1 MNKKNDMK
9 VLRVINSLATGGAER
24 SILNMVP
31 IHIKNG
37 IEMDILLLNGKE
49 TYFHKELKKE
59 GVNIYSLG
67 INNNIYNPFL
77 IFKILK
83 YLKSYDIIHVHLFPA
98 SYWAAL
104 AKIFVNSNAK
114 FVFTEHATHN
124 RRRNIKIFK
133 YIDRFIYKRYDK
145 IISISNA
152 TDKNLKDY
160 LNINLNTT
168 VIYNGIDLK
177 SITKEAE
184 IETEIINIDINN
196 YKVLLQVS
204 SFRDAKDQD
213 TLIRSLQHL
222 PKNYCVMLVGEG
234 ERKKTCEKLAN
245 DIDVANRVFFFGNQK
260 NVGQF
265 IKIADILVMSSH
277 WEGFGRAAVE
287 GMALKK
293 PVVASSVPGLS
304 DVVGDAGLL
313 FNKGDEK
320 ELAAIVLQLINDKKY
335 YDTIAS
341 RCLKR
346 SKSFNIS
353 NMIKGYE
360 EVYHNLLNS
369 TSH

>member
-1 MNKKNDMK
+1 MK
-9 VLRVINSLATGGAER
+9 VLRVINSLTTGGAER

-31 IHIKNG
+31 LHIKNG
-37 IEMDILLLNGKE
+37 IQMDILLLNGKE

-59 GVNIYSLG
+59 GVNTYSLG

-83 YLKSYDIIHVHLFPA
+83 YIKSYDIIHVHLFPA
-98 SYWAAL
+98 LYWVAL
-104 AKIFVNSNAK
+104 AKLFVNTNAK

-124 RRRNIKIFK
+124 RRRNFKIFK

-145 IISISNA
+145 IISISEA

-160 LNINLNTT
+160 LNIKLNSII
-168 VIYNGIDLK
+168 IYNGIDLK
-177 SITKEAE
+177 SIIYESE
-184 IETEIINIDINN
+184 IEPDIINKDINN
-196 YKVLLQVS
+196 YKILLQVS

-222 PKNYCVMLVGEG
+222 PENYCIILIGEG
-234 ERKKTCEKLAN
+234 ERKIICEKLAN
-245 DIDVANRVFFFGNQK
+245 DINVANRVFFLGNQK

-265 IKIADILVMSSH
+265 IKKADIVVLSSH

-293 PVVASSVPGLS
+293 PVIASNVPGLS
-304 DVVGDAGLL
+304 DVVGRAGLL
-313 FNKGDEK
+313 FKKGDEK
-320 ELAAIVLQLINDKKY
+320 DLAAIVLKLMNDKKY
-335 YDTIAS
+335 YDIIAS
-341 RCLKR
+341 QCLKR
-346 SKSFNIS
+346 SKSFDIS

-360 EVYHNLLNS
+360 EVYHNLLNGA
-369 TSH
+369 SH